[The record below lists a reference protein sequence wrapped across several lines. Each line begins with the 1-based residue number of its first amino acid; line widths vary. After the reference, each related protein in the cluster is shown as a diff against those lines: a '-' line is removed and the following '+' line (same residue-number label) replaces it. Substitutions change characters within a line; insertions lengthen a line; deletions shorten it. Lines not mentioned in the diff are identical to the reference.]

1 MTAKPS
7 KISKVIFKKAI
18 NKARKVQCRY
28 KISAIGYDKD
38 FNILGISVNSF
49 RNIGR
54 GGFRGVHAEEQL
66 VKRYGKNISYIF
78 IVRTNNKGDILP
90 IVPCD
95 VCKKMC
101 DKLGIRIIS
110 IPPEVKE
117 LI

>member
-1 MTAKPS
+1 MSAKPS
-7 KISKVIFKKAI
+7 KISNAIFKKAI
-18 NKARKVQCRY
+18 NKAKKVQCRY
-28 KISAIGYDKD
+28 KISAIGYDKE
-38 FNILGISVNSF
+38 FNILGITVNTF
-49 RNIGR
+49 RTIGR

-66 VKRYGKNISYIF
+66 VRRYGKNLAYIF

-110 IPPEVKE
+110 IPTNFKE
-117 LI
+117 TN